1 MRFVKVLDTVNQIEK
16 SSFYKILDTITN
28 DLRESNKEI
37 NKILSQGDDQ
47 IKNMEDETIVN
58 LFQLTHK
65 EFLYNLAKSLQYNDF
80 HLGILIDIIIRDG
93 NSILSREWLAQLYD
107 YEIKELKKHIKAFNA
122 QLDKEVSVLDEKRK
136 RDYSIFR
143 ECVLTAYTNDEEA
156 NREKVVTKDE
166 KQILDTLAK
175 ALELSLEEVRIIY
188 YSIVGLEKVDIEK
201 IIYSLKELGA
211 FFYSRKRNILLIPDE
226 IIWLLR
232 ELVGVELP
240 NKYFRRILRK
250 LKDSEINRVARKHN
264 IDTKVSREEKI
275 RLILMQGIS
284 AKGVLLSDIYK
295 DGISKKDIKNYL
307 AQLIE
312 KELNISLP
320 RWGSTADERV
330 ELLIEYFQ
338 EMERDENIGMSTDG
352 FTRLLNDLS
361 TVLPNINQ
369 LIRNEFELQQDNV
382 LSAEIMIDYNLKPV
396 DILYLLNKNKLM
408 KFCGALEIKTRGAT
422 IFNIFEAYKD
432 TENLYLENYV
442 LFGARDF
449 NSLLEKGI
457 TIKESEIGVKFES
470 LTKKIFED
478 LGYEVDEQL
487 RKQINTKRDKMDILI
502 NLGNN
507 EVLIIECKTTKD
519 KDYNKYASVS
529 RQLKAYEK
537 LCKDKGL
544 RLLKTLLVTNAFSE
558 DFISECEYDYE
569 LNLSLICSEGL
580 LKILKGFKDSSL
592 AKFPTKLLL
601 KGGALNP
608 DRVVSALNR

>member
-28 DLRESNKEI
+28 DLRGSNKEI

-47 IKNMEDETIVN
+47 IKNMEDGTIVN
-58 LFQLTHK
+58 LFQLTQK
-65 EFLYNLAKSLQYNDF
+65 EFLSNLANRLQYNDF
-80 HLGILIDIIIRDG
+80 HLGILIEIIIRDG

-107 YEIKELKKHIKAFNA
+107 REIKELKKHIKAFNT
-122 QLDKEVSVLDEKRK
+122 QLDNEASVLDERRK
-136 RDYSIFR
+136 RDYLIFR
-143 ECVLTAYTNDEEA
+143 ECVLTAYTNDEDN
-156 NREKVVTKDE
+156 NREKIITKDE
-166 KQILDTLAK
+166 KQVLDTLAK
-175 ALELSLEEVRIIY
+175 ALELSIEEVRIIY

-211 FFYSRKRNILLIPDE
+211 FFYSRKLNILLIPDE

-232 ELVGVELP
+232 ELVGIELP

-250 LKDSEINRVARKHN
+250 LKDSEINRVARMHN
-264 IDTKVSREEKI
+264 IDSKVSRPEKI

-284 AKGVLLSDIYK
+284 AKGVLLRDIYK
-295 DGISKKDIKNYL
+295 EGISKKDIKNYL
-307 AQLIE
+307 ALLIE

-320 RWGSTADERV
+320 RWGSTAEERV

-338 EMERDENIGMSTDG
+338 EMERDENLGMSTDG
-352 FTRLLNDLS
+352 YTRLLNDLS
-361 TVLPNINQ
+361 TVLPSINQ
-369 LIRNEFELQQDNV
+369 LIKDEFELQQDNV
-382 LSAEIMIDYNLKPV
+382 LSAEIMIDYNIKPM
-396 DILYLLNKNKLM
+396 DILYLLNKNELP
-408 KFCGALEIKTRGAT
+408 KFCKALKIKTRGGT
-422 IFNIFEAYKD
+422 IKNIIKAYKD
-432 TENLYLENYV
+432 IANLYLENYA

-449 NSLLEKGI
+449 NGLSEKGI
-457 TIKESEIGVKFES
+457 TLKESEIGVLFES

-478 LGYEVDEQL
+478 MGYNVDEQQ
-487 RKQINTKRDKMDILI
+487 RRQVNTKRDKMDILI

-544 RLLKTLLVTNAFSE
+544 RVLKTLLVSNGFSE

-580 LKILKGFKDSSL
+580 LKILTGFKASSL
-592 AKFPTKLLL
+592 SIFPTKLLL
-601 KGGALNP
+601 KGGTLNP

>member
-1 MRFVKVLDTVNQIEK
+1 MD
-16 SSFYKILDTITN
+16 
-28 DLRESNKEI
+28 
-37 NKILSQGDDQ
+37 
-47 IKNMEDETIVN
+47 DETIVN
-58 LFQLTHK
+58 LFQLTRND
-65 EFLYNLAKSLQYNDF
+65 FLSNLANRLQYNDF

-93 NSILSREWLAQLYD
+93 NSILSREWLSQLYD
-107 YEIKELKKHIKAFNA
+107 HEIKELKQHIKAFDS
-122 QLDKEVSVLDEKRK
+122 QLKKETSELDAKRK
-136 RDYSIFR
+136 RDYLIFR
-143 ECVLTAYTNDEEA
+143 ECVLTAYTNDEEN

-166 KQILDTLAK
+166 KQILDTLART
-175 ALELSLEEVRIIY
+175 LELSIEEVRTIY
-188 YSIVGLEKVDIEK
+188 YSIVGLEKVDIER
-201 IIYSLKELGA
+201 IITSLKELGA
-211 FFYSRKRNILLIPDE
+211 FFYSRKRNILFIPDE
-226 IIWLLR
+226 IIWQLR
-232 ELVGVELP
+232 ELIGVELP

-250 LKDSEINRVARKHN
+250 LKDSEINRIARKHN
-264 IDTKVSREEKI
+264 IDLKMSREEKI
-275 RLILMQGIS
+275 RLILVQGIS
-284 AKGVLLSDIYK
+284 VRGVLLRDIYK
-295 DGISKKDIKNYL
+295 DGISKKDIKNNL

-338 EMERDENIGMSTDG
+338 EMERDENISMSTDG
-352 FTRLLNDLS
+352 YTRLLNDLS
-361 TVLPNINQ
+361 TVIPNINQ
-369 LIRNEFELQQDNV
+369 IIKSEFELQQDNV
-382 LSAEIMIDYNLKPV
+382 LSAETMIDYNIKPM
-396 DILYLLNKNKLM
+396 DILYLLNKNELT
-408 KFCGALEIKTRGAT
+408 KFCVAFKIKTRGAT
-422 IFNIFEAYKD
+422 IFNISETYKD
-432 TENLYLENYV
+432 TANLYLENFV
-442 LFGARDF
+442 LFGARDI

-457 TIKESEIGVKFES
+457 NIKESEIGVKFES
-470 LTKKIFED
+470 LTKNIFEY

-487 RKQINTKRDKMDILI
+487 RSQINTKRDKMDILI

-544 RLLKTLLVTNAFSE
+544 RVLKTLLVSNAFSE

-580 LKILKGFKDSSL
+580 QKILKGFNASSL
-592 AKFPTKLLL
+592 EIFPTKLLL